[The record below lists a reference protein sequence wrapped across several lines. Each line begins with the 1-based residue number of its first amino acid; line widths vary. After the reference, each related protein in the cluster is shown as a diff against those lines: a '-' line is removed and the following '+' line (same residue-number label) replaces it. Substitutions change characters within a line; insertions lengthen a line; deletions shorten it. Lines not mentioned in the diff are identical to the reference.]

1 MPSGAA
7 NCLFLFCKIKE
18 DKAMYK
24 IKNSSELM
32 QVKSQLT
39 GEVAK
44 YCDNISKVQDECYKQ
59 EQDYNN
65 LLYIV
70 NDDNDIA
77 EISAEYQC
85 LNWQDYEFLDFI
97 KEENCTTQIG
107 ILYILSANVSVTLIV
122 PEFLIPVVVLEEY
135 QSRMAV

>member
-1 MPSGAA
+1 
-7 NCLFLFCKIKE
+7 
-18 DKAMYK
+18 MYK

-77 EISAEYQC
+77 EISAEYQY
-85 LNWQDYEFLDFI
+85 LDWQDYEFLDFI

-107 ILYILSANVSVTLIV
+107 VLYILSANVSVTLIV

-135 QSRMAV
+135 QSRMVV